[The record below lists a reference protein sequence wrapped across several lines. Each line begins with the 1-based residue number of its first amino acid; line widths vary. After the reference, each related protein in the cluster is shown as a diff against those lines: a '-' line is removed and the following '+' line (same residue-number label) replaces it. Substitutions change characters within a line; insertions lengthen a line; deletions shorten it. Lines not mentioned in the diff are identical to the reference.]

1 MAQYSAGTE
10 LAAYTGL
17 EDDGIITTAGDENE
31 SEAKMAQI
39 RELAKAH
46 NVGRLQQYIDINI
59 EECYNNSKIIRFLAR
74 VARYID
80 NAKFLAL
87 HHY

>member
-1 MAQYSAGTE
+1 MAQYSTGTE

-17 EDDGIITTAGDENE
+17 EDDGIITTAGDENA

-46 NVGRLQQYIDINI
+46 NVGRLHQ
-59 EECYNNSKIIRFLAR
+59 CY
-74 VARYID
+74 RY
-80 NAKFLAL
+80 
-87 HHY
+87 

>member
-1 MAQYSAGTE
+1 
-10 LAAYTGL
+10 
-17 EDDGIITTAGDENE
+17 
-31 SEAKMAQI
+31 MAQI

-74 VARYID
+74 VARYTD